1 MTVRILESIGRW
13 SYPSPRSGA
22 WRGHIDWSTDG
33 AIAVETP
40 QHIIVV
46 SDRSLQQT
54 GSIPGEYGGGLWS
67 PDGRYWSNLAGNT
80 LRTWDVA
87 GNHPA
92 HQPAV
97 MKYVKSLGGA
107 ITAL

>member
-67 PDGRYWSNLAGNT
+67 PDGRTLALSRRDEDLGV
-80 LRTWDVA
+80 LEFIDVGEFSA
-87 GNHPA
+87 E
-92 HQPAV
+92 
-97 MKYVKSLGGA
+97 
-107 ITAL
+107 